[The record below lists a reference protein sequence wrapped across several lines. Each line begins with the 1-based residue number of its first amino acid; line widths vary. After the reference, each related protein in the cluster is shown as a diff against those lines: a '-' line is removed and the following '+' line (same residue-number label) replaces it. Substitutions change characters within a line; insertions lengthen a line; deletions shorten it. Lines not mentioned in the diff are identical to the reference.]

1 MLKNLFFI
9 FIFIGLGNSFSQEF
23 FGVGVDNDLYFL
35 DDHYYSNGI
44 FLKYG
49 KSKTSPDSIKT
60 KYIFWEL
67 GQKIFNPSKR
77 FTKAVEEYDYP
88 YGGWL
93 YLKFSKQTILK
104 NNSFLQWGI
113 QTGLTGDGSLARQLQ
128 NTYHK
133 IFLKIEEM
141 PWTDQMPASFHVN
154 FLLDYFKSYKLNSAM
169 KFKTHF
175 FSSAGTQRSSIGL
188 GSGLIFGNSFVL
200 PILEN
205 YLFDQKKGDGVY
217 IGIKSEYIFHDYM
230 ISGSLFNDNAPFTLQ
245 SIPFRTVIE
254 FGFSFHSRKWK
265 FLIMYNQSS
274 RHNLSQPRKGH
285 RYLNISF
292 IKF

>member
-1 MLKNLFFI
+1 MDVYKYIVQYIYKINGFKILLKNLFFI

-49 KSKTSPDSIKT
+49 KLKTSSDSINT

-104 NNSFLQWGI
+104 NNSFFQWGI
-113 QTGLTGDGSLARQLQ
+113 QTGYTGDGSLARQLQ

-175 FSSAGTQRSSIGL
+175 FDVLVLKNQPRVEH
-188 GSGLIFGNSFVL
+188 GLIRVQCF
-200 PILEN
+200 EN
-205 YLFDQKKGDGVY
+205 VIDFSLQK
-217 IGIKSEYIFHDYM
+217 
-230 ISGSLFNDNAPFTLQ
+230 
-245 SIPFRTVIE
+245 R
-254 FGFSFHSRKWK
+254 
-265 FLIMYNQSS
+265 
-274 RHNLSQPRKGH
+274 
-285 RYLNISF
+285 
-292 IKF
+292 